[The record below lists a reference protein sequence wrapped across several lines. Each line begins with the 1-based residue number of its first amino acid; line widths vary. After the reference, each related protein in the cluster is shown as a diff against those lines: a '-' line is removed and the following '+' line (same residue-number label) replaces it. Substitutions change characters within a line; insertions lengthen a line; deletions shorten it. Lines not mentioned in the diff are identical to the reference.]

1 MRLTSAE
8 MRWMEIWFRT
18 ILPTGSESTLPSA
31 DALPL
36 RAFITDYFAHTPAGS
51 SIGIR
56 LASLVMTLLT
66 VLRYRARLRSVP
78 RPDRHAWLATVG
90 SSRIYIAR
98 ELPLLLKLTAFMA
111 WDAQHEV
118 QRQLGVTG
126 SLGEPAAWL
135 LEES

>member
-1 MRLTSAE
+1 MRLSNVE
-8 MRWMEIWFRT
+8 MAWMEVWFRT
-18 ILPTGSESTLPSA
+18 ILPAGDESSFPNA

-36 RAFITDYFAHTPAGS
+36 RAFIVDYFAHTPAGS

-56 LASLVMTLLT
+56 LASVVVTLLT
-66 VLRYRARLRSVP
+66 VLRFRTRLRSIP
-78 RPDRHAWLATVG
+78 REARHAWLATLGASKFYVV
-90 SSRIYIAR
+90 R
-98 ELPLLLKLTAFMA
+98 ELPMLLKLTAFMA

-135 LEES
+135 LEEA